1 MTSRTFDS
9 TASVGPCSTPWT
21 LSESDALSGVFGGV
35 SSCCSFHVCNFGRGH
50 CAGNVHS
57 SYGWKGNGGC
67 GSNPVVGTSGVSSGV
82 VTISVWQG
90 EVSLVS
96 CSSIKSSIFT
106 RLQKPSKIASSACLQ
121 YRKGAQGDCDWHYQS
136 KGGIGVEACANKC
149 AGEALCE
156 KFSYGNSLG
165 CRISRCGS
173 DPGPDLCPS
182 DGTCPLTF
190 SHGGDVYHMNTS

>member
-1 MTSRTFDS
+1 MR
-9 TASVGPCSTPWT
+9 
-21 LSESDALSGVFGGV
+21 
-35 SSCCSFHVCNFGRGH
+35 
-50 CAGNVHS
+50 S
-57 SYGWKGNGGC
+57 SYGFKAYGGC
-67 GSNPVVGTSGVSSGV
+67 ESNPVVGTSGVSLGV

-96 CSSIKSSIFT
+96 CSSIESSIFT
-106 RLQKPSKIASSACLQ
+106 HLQKPSKIASCACSQ
-121 YRKGAQGDCDWHYQS
+121 YRKGFQGDCDWHYQS
-136 KGGIGVEACANKC
+136 KGGIGVAACANKC

-173 DPGPDLCPS
+173 DPGPDPCPS

-190 SHGGDVYHMNTS
+190 SHDGDVYHMNTS